1 MAKFLREPLVHF
13 IVLAGLIFAA
23 WSWLSGSA
31 RTADATITVTAAD
44 IERMSALYAIE
55 SGTLPTE
62 TDLRA
67 MIADH
72 VQQEALAREAR
83 KLGMADGD
91 TVIERRLAQK
101 ITFML
106 SDLDTLDPPSD
117 EALSVWYEANSERF
131 VQPARWSFQHVYF
144 SDLAD
149 PRLDAAIAALKDDD
163 PVDWR
168 QLGDPFILQ
177 REYGELPSREI
188 ARQFGA
194 AFLAELETLEADPE
208 TWQGPVN
215 STFGAHLVRVIGKT
229 EARLPPLDEIRPA
242 VETAW
247 KEDAQREQTAKAIND
262 IVEKYNVVIAGAA
275 E

>member
-1 MAKFLREPLVHF
+1 MGKLLREPLVHF

-23 WSWLSGSA
+23 WSCFSGSA
-31 RTADATITVTAAD
+31 RTADVTITVTAAD

-62 TDLRA
+62 ADLRA

-106 SDLDTLDPPSD
+106 SDLDTLEPPSD
-117 EALSVWYEANSERF
+117 ETLAVWYEANSERF

-149 PRLDAAIAALKDDD
+149 PRLDAALAALNADDAAN
-163 PVDWR
+163 WR

-194 AFLAELETLEADPE
+194 TFLTELETLEADPK

-229 EARLPPLDEIRPA
+229 EARLPPLDEIRPG
-242 VETAW
+242 VESAW
-247 KEDAQREQTAKAIND
+247 KEAAQREQTARAIDD
-262 IVEKYNVVIAGAA
+262 IVSKYDVVIAGAA